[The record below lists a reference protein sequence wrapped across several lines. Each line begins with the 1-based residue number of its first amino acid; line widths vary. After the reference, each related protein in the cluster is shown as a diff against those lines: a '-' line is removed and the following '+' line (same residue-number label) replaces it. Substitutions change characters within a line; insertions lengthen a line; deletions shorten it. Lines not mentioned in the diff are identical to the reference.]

1 MNKVIIL
8 DDMAYVRYRVKQLL
22 EGEGIEVYESSTAF
36 DFFNKLYD
44 KKDEINLIILEV
56 GLSSED
62 GLEVLKKIK
71 GRDLKI
77 PIMILTKM
85 NGRAD
90 FIKCIKEG
98 TSEYILKPF
107 NNKVLL
113 ERIGKLIKSYK
124 EDANPGEVI
133 YLNFQEYMVKQIK
146 KAKEQ
151 RTKVSFMMVSL
162 IKSKLTSEGEKID
175 VKDAYLFLTDLLYEK
190 LKDLFKVPD
199 LFVKYGFSTFIG
211 VLPNY
216 NDNDIME
223 TNKKIQEKYKELK
236 IKDNRYKDY
245 ALECVFATY
254 PEDGEEKQELLD
266 SLTEKMKE
274 KIDNSIK

>member
-22 EGEGIEVYESSTAF
+22 EDEGIEVYEASTAF

-113 ERIGKLIKSYK
+113 ERIGKLIKAYK
-124 EDANPGEVI
+124 EDANLGEVI

-151 RTKVSFMMVSL
+151 GTKVSFMMVSL

-190 LKDLFKVPD
+190 LKDLFKAPD

-216 NDNDIME
+216 SDNGIIE
-223 TNKKIQEKYKELK
+223 TNRKIQEKYKGLK

-266 SLTEKMKE
+266 NLTEKMKD